1 MFFVDLARE
10 ILAPEVFECHYIPQP
25 FAAQQSPK
33 QAVFIARVLSTRIL
47 WPRTTSPPQQGY
59 PRRYWALAVVQ
70 KSYWGLPWWDHKI
83 VVLTFFVRGG
93 SGFEWG
99 AVYFVDGKPRRRGLT
114 QFLPFFET
122 HCTRTGALK
131 YSEVDLRALRDG
143 APKNSVR
150 HHGIHLSAEVH
161 RRMEG
166 SAWNECWN
174 LWSRRQTVVTSDQQG
189 CMKWLRIDSWIVFR
203 SWDQEPQGAYGSSW
217 AHGISIGMGLNPSNQ
232 GTFVSVALLSAKLSW
247 EKESGCAWEVV
258 LSDMWFCQDFSG
270 NGVCT

>member
-1 MFFVDLARE
+1 MFFVELARE
-10 ILAPEVFECHYIPQP
+10 LLAPEVFECHYIPQP

-59 PRRYWALAVVQ
+59 PRRYWALGGAEELLGAPMV
-70 KSYWGLPWWDHKI
+70 GPFTKI

-93 SGFEWG
+93 SGFERG
-99 AVYFVDGKPRRRGLT
+99 EVYFVDGNASSRGLT

-150 HHGIHLSAEVH
+150 IMGYT
-161 RRMEG
+161 
-166 SAWNECWN
+166 
-174 LWSRRQTVVTSDQQG
+174 SRRKSTGEWKEVPGTSVGISGPAGETVVTSDQQG
-189 CMKWLRIDSWIVFR
+189 LYDIIPD
-203 SWDQEPQGAYGSSW
+203 
-217 AHGISIGMGLNPSNQ
+217 
-232 GTFVSVALLSAKLSW
+232 
-247 EKESGCAWEVV
+247 
-258 LSDMWFCQDFSG
+258 
-270 NGVCT
+270 